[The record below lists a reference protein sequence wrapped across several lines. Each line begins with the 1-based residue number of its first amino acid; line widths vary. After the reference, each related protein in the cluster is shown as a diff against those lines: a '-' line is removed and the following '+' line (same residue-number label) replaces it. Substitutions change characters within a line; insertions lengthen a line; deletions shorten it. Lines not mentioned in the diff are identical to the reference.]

1 MNKKFYLAAL
11 KKLDNKLQLN
21 LITIQTYV
29 KISSFIHSRILL
41 IKINNW
47 K

>member
-1 MNKKFYLAAL
+1 MNKKIYLSAL
-11 KKLDNKLQLN
+11 VKLDNKLQLN
-21 LITIQTYV
+21 LITIQTYI

>member
-1 MNKKFYLAAL
+1 MNKKIYLNAL
-11 KKLDNKLQLN
+11 KELDRRLNLN